1 MKRTK
6 VYHRDIPRVE
16 NGPLRRRYSFD
27 DDDWENVLTWLE
39 KRRSKTATM
48 PKSEYDTRNFY
59 EYGLGAL
66 GEVGENT
73 DDFTQNVDAWYSSTS
88 KKQQSHDLQRIA
100 TRLAQTFNPEDKGE
114 NGGGGGNGNKNEESQ
129 GQGQS
134 SQEESEDDDEEEE
147 ETPQVQVAYGGGGR
161 QRYGESQDETLFLA
175 TRYLI
180 RKLAE
185 HDDYSERVVHGHT
198 TWDAKRLLSGH
209 WNPTV
214 YDEAKQDYG
223 RQVEDIY
230 LILDTSGSVSRLAN
244 NIAAIAAGA
253 AGIVHLYSGSE
264 ASPVL
269 KVNRTTPLR
278 SPRDPFPE
286 WGHQQRIHANAMGG
300 QAWVEDFIDTH
311 SPLYPEWVGQRG
323 SIEAEIAWFLHLEK
337 PPKNSRILFWGDTQ
351 GADIYCPRLFAA
363 LLRPYRAAWLL
374 SERYEENWPESMRRN
389 TSKND
394 LIYNPTDY
402 DSPGW
407 PKLEAVGI
415 PVIENIQ
422 TAEHVRGMLQQLQM
436 LR

>member
-1 MKRTK
+1 MKRTR

-16 NGPLRRRYSFD
+16 NGPLRNQD
-27 DDDWENVLTWLE
+27 AEGWDNVLTWLE
-39 KRRSKTATM
+39 RRRSKTATM
-48 PKSEYDTRNFY
+48 PKTAEYDARNFY
-59 EYGLGAL
+59 EYGRWAIQ
-66 GEVGENT
+66 EVGGDTSDFPTDVDEWFANT
-73 DDFTQNVDAWYSSTS
+73 TT
-88 KKQQSHDLQRIA
+88 KQKSQDLQRIA
-100 TRLAQTFNPEDKGE
+100 TRLSQTLNPEDKGGDSD
-114 NGGGGGNGNKNEESQ
+114 GG

-134 SQEESEDDDEEEE
+134 EEEDEEEE
-147 ETPQVQVAYGGGGR
+147 EQEQVQIAYGGGG
-161 QRYGESQDETLFLA
+161 QQQYGETQDETLFLA

-185 HDDYSERVVHGHT
+185 HDDFSERVMHGHT

-214 YDEAKQDYG
+214 YEEAKLDYG

-264 ASPVL
+264 ASPHF
-269 KVNRTTPLR
+269 KVNRATPLR

-286 WGHQQRIHANAMGG
+286 WKRQQPIYASAEGG
-300 QAWVEDFIDTH
+300 DSWVTNFIDTNR
-311 SPLYPEWVGQRG
+311 PLYPEWGG
-323 SIEAEIAWFLHLEK
+323 HSSSIEVDIAWFLHHEK

-374 SERYEENWPESMRRN
+374 SEPYKESWSDESRRHV
-389 TSKND
+389 SQHE
-394 LIYNPTDY
+394 LIYNPGEH

-422 TAEHVRGMLQQLQM
+422 TAEDVRGMLQQLQM

>member
-6 VYHRDIPRVE
+6 VYHRDIPRIE
-16 NGPLRRRYSFD
+16 DGPLRRQSPKEWDEF
-27 DDDWENVLTWLE
+27 LGWLE
-39 KRRSKTATM
+39 QHRSKTKTM
-48 PKSEYDTRNFY
+48 PIEDMYDANTFY
-59 EYGLGAL
+59 NCGLLAL
-66 GEVGENT
+66 QEVGGDT
-73 DDFTQNVDAWYSSTS
+73 SDFTDFNTWYNKSKTS
-88 KKQQSHDLQRIA
+88 KETSHDLQRLA
-100 TRLAQTFNPEDKGE
+100 TRLSQTFNPENKGE
-114 NGGGGGNGNKNEESQ
+114 NGGGSGNGNKNEDGQ

-134 SQEESEDDDEEEE
+134 SQEESEDDDEEE

-286 WGHQQRIHANAMGG
+286 WEHQQRIHANAMGG
-300 QAWVEDFIDTH
+300 SAWVEDFIDTH